1 MIPVPTRSPRRPLS
15 VPGGAPAGATCPGLF
30 PSSDGPA
37 APYGAQPFVTVEPGR
52 LPSDAP
58 GVIIRIT
65 VLHLGGR
72 EICAEDAR
80 DMGLTA
86 GAIVGPREWAVL
98 LGHGGKV
105 WGRVG

>member
-1 MIPVPTRSPRRPLS
+1 MS
-15 VPGGAPAGATCPGLF
+15 AT
-30 PSSDGPA
+30 
-37 APYGAQPFVTVEPGR
+37 
-52 LPSDAP
+52 
-58 GVIIRIT
+58 IRIT

-72 EICAEDAR
+72 EICAKDAR

-98 LGHGGKV
+98 LGHSGKV

>member
-1 MIPVPTRSPRRPLS
+1 MTAPLSPPRRPS
-15 VPGGAPAGATCPGLF
+15 SRGLF
-30 PSSDGPA
+30 PSSDGALPQH
-37 APYGAQPFVTVEPGR
+37 PTVEPGR

-58 GVIIRIT
+58 GATIRIT

-72 EICAEDAR
+72 EICAKDAR

-98 LGHGGKV
+98 LGHSGKV

>member
-1 MIPVPTRSPRRPLS
+1 MTAPAFPARLAQQVEQPHCRRTVAGSTPAAGTIS
-15 VPGGAPAGATCPGLF
+15 GGAANPPE
-30 PSSDGPA
+30 P
-37 APYGAQPFVTVEPGR
+37 VEPGR

-58 GVIIRIT
+58 GATIRIT

-98 LGHGGKV
+98 LGHSGKV

>member
-1 MIPVPTRSPRRPLS
+1 MTAPLSPPRRPS
-15 VPGGAPAGATCPGLF
+15 SRGGTAGATCPGLF
-30 PSSDGPA
+30 PSSDGALP
-37 APYGAQPFVTVEPGR
+37 PHPTVEPGR

-58 GVIIRIT
+58 GATIRIT

>member
-1 MIPVPTRSPRRPLS
+1 MTAPLSPPRRPS
-15 VPGGAPAGATCPGLF
+15 SRGLF

-58 GVIIRIT
+58 GATIRIT

-98 LGHGGKV
+98 LGHSGRV